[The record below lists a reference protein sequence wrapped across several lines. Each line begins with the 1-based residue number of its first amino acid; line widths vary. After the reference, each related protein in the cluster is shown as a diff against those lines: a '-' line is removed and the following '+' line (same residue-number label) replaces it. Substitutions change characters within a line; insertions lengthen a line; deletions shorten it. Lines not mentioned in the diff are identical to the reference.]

1 MDWETVIRGGSPAC
15 TGIQTAKPQLFV
27 DTIFIPKRKRPASH
41 KHQSKQ
47 TKSAPRPKP
56 ASPLQNA
63 GHLRGKNQPLRS
75 KNARSRGSAAA
86 AKQRY
91 RDKPVAPPAPRNTAH
106 GTARIQKTDE
116 GRTVESPAL
125 RSINHSSSRSEKNSP
140 PKRQE
145 RQAPHPREFA
155 AKRTIRSVHSTN
167 SDSVP
172 SANHSAYAS
181 NVPNQVL
188 KARPAVMTASL
199 NTGSMNCVAE

>member
-1 MDWETVIRGGSPAC
+1 MS
-15 TGIQTAKPQLFV
+15 
-27 DTIFIPKRKRPASH
+27 
-41 KHQSKQ
+41 
-47 TKSAPRPKP
+47 
-56 ASPLQNA
+56 
-63 GHLRGKNQPLRS
+63 
-75 KNARSRGSAAA
+75 
-86 AKQRY
+86 
-91 RDKPVAPPAPRNTAH
+91 KPVAPPAPRSTAH
-106 GTARIQKTDE
+106 GTASTRKTNA
-116 GRTVESPAL
+116 GRKAPHPAL

-199 NTGSMNCVAE
+199 NTGSMNCVAELGPKSLLNNRAGKKMPQPDDYDTSSISHTLDSSTPDVEP

>member
-1 MDWETVIRGGSPAC
+1 MLTPRQQGCRLQNPNFLLTPYSYPSANAQPATSTKANRPSPHHA
-15 TGIQTAKPQLFV
+15 
-27 DTIFIPKRKRPASH
+27 RNRH
-41 KHQSKQ
+41 H
-47 TKSAPRPKP
+47 
-56 ASPLQNA
+56 PLQNA

-91 RDKPVAPPAPRNTAH
+91 RDKPAAPPAPRNTAH
-106 GTARIQKTDE
+106 GTASAQKTDE
-116 GRTVESPAL
+116 GRKARSPSL
-125 RSINHSSSRSEKNSP
+125 RSMNNSPSKSGKNSP
-140 PKRQE
+140 SKTPEKRA
-145 RQAPHPREFA
+145 RHPREFA

>member
-1 MDWETVIRGGSPAC
+1 MADRNYQFAKGFPRLQNHNFLLTPYSYPSANAQPATSTKANRPSPHHA
-15 TGIQTAKPQLFV
+15 
-27 DTIFIPKRKRPASH
+27 RNRH
-41 KHQSKQ
+41 
-47 TKSAPRPKP
+47 
-56 ASPLQNA
+56 SPLQNA

-155 AKRTIRSVHSTN
+155 AKRTTRSVHSTN